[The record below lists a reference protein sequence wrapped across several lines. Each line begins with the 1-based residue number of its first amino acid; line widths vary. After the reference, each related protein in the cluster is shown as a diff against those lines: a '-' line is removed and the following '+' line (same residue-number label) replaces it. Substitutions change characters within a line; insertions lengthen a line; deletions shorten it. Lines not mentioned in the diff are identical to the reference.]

1 MTIKHPKDFWTGIM
15 YLAVGGA
22 AALVSMRYGMG
33 SAVRMGPGYFPTV
46 LGLLLA
52 VIGLVSLVRSFLH
65 KGDAI
70 TPFAWRALALVLG
83 GIILFGLLVLRAG
96 LVPALL
102 LLVVMSAW
110 ASIYFKLRTTL
121 ILAACTTL
129 FSVVV
134 FVKALGV
141 PLPVLGSWFGK

>member
-1 MTIKHPKDFWTGIM
+1 MTIKHPKDFWAGIL

-22 AALVSMRYGMG
+22 AALTSMRYGMG

-52 VIGLVSLVRSFLH
+52 LIGLASLVRSFFRR
-65 KGDAI
+65 GEAI

-83 GIILFGLLVLRAG
+83 GILLFGLLVGGAG

-110 ASIYFKLRTTL
+110 ASVYFKLKTTL
-121 ILAACTTL
+121 ILAACTTV

-141 PLPVLGSWFGK
+141 PLQVLGSWFGK